1 MLHRTFVLALVSAIV
16 GCSYDGDHHHDW
28 ANGPP
33 TYTGDIAQATIDVDA
48 TLTDIQPGQEAGAFI
63 EYRAG
68 GTWRVFTSCDS
79 ALVDANGQ
87 PLPPCVWDILVI
99 PFRTPLRSVSM
110 EGLEFEDIAE
120 VDDAAAHLIAV
131 TDADFDG
138 MLVEAE
144 PGEPVRVDVY
154 LDNGPAER
162 YVYWVEA
169 GGLNSGAPTNPI
181 DLSPNGT

>member
-1 MLHRTFVLALVSAIV
+1 V
-16 GCSYDGDHHHDW
+16 GCSYGDDHHHGWDD
-28 ANGPP
+28 GMP
-33 TYTGDIAQATIDVDA
+33 TYPSGSIAQSTIDVDA

-79 ALVDANGQ
+79 ALLDANGRQ
-87 PLPPCVWDILVI
+87 LPPCIWDIFVS
-99 PFRTPLRSVSM
+99 PSRTPLRSVNAD
-110 EGLEFEDIAE
+110 GLEPDDLVE
-120 VDDAAAHLIAV
+120 VDQGSAHLVTV

-144 PGEPVRVDVY
+144 PGEPVQVDVW
-154 LDNGPAER
+154 LDDGPAER

-169 GGLNSGAPTNPI
+169 GGLNAGAPTNPI

>member
-1 MLHRTFVLALVSAIV
+1 MLHRTLVLALASAVV
-16 GCSYDGDHHHDW
+16 GCSYDNDHHHDY

-68 GTWRVFTSCDS
+68 GTWHVFTSCDA
-79 ALVDANGQ
+79 ALLDGNGS
-87 PLPPCVWDILVI
+87 PRPPCIWDIFVI
-99 PFRTPLRSVSM
+99 PFHTPFRGVSV
-110 EGLEFEDIAE
+110 EGSEQDFAE
-120 VDDAAAHLIAV
+120 VDQGAAHLIAV
-131 TDADFDG
+131 TDTDFDG
-138 MLVEAE
+138 MIVEAE

-154 LDNGPAER
+154 LDDGPAER

-169 GGLNSGAPTNPI
+169 GGLNSGAPTNPV
-181 DLSPNGT
+181 DLTPNGI